1 MTDAATA
8 PRPVRTTRTDRRRL
22 LAAGAATACAALL
35 PAGPARAAGWP
46 ERPPRLVV
54 GFAAGGGSDFVARAL
69 AQAVAAPL
77 GQPVVVDNRPG
88 AGGAIASRAVA
99 SAEPDGYTLL
109 LGSAANFV
117 INPVLMPNLPYD
129 AEKDFVP
136 VGAVARFGYVLL
148 ARKGLPDRSLAEL
161 LEHARQR
168 PNELTIGSAGNGSN
182 THLAAAAFQKA
193 AGIQL
198 RHIPYKGTTPALTDL
213 AGGTIDL
220 LFDSV
225 PTVLGQVRAGA
236 LRAVATTGTERE
248 SVLPDLPTMREAGL
262 PGFAA
267 SNWFAVFA
275 PARTPP
281 EAVARFNAAMQ
292 KALASESL
300 RAQFAASGNIALPGS
315 AAALDRLVKEERASY
330 ARLIKESGITAE

>member
-1 MTDAATA
+1 MKHL
-8 PRPVRTTRTDRRRL
+8 TRRQL
-22 LAAGAATACAALL
+22 LAVAAL
-35 PAGPARAAGWP
+35 AAVPARQAWSATWP

-54 GFAAGGGSDFVARAL
+54 GFAPGGGSDFVARAL
-69 AQAVAAPL
+69 AQAIAAPL
-77 GQPVVVDNRPG
+77 GQPLLVDNRPG

-99 SAEPDGYTLL
+99 TAEPDGYTLL

-129 AEKDFVP
+129 AEKDFTP

-148 ARKGLPDRSLAEL
+148 ARRDLPDGRLADL
-161 LEHARQR
+161 IEHARRQ
-168 PNELTIGSAGNGSN
+168 PGELTIGSAGNGSN

-193 AGIQL
+193 AGIRL

-213 AGGTIDL
+213 AGGNIDL

-236 LRAVATTGTERE
+236 LRAIATTGLERE
-248 SVLPDLPTMREAGL
+248 TVLPELPTMREAGL
-262 PGFAA
+262 PDFSA

-275 PARTPP
+275 PARTPA
-281 EAVARFNAAMQ
+281 EVVSRVNAAMQ
-292 KALASESL
+292 KALASDALSS
-300 RAQFAASGNIALPGS
+300 QFAASGNAPLPGS
-315 AAALDRLVKEERASY
+315 AATLDRLVREERAAYSK
-330 ARLIKESGITAE
+330 LIRESGITID